1 MTDQA
6 KALRQVRVEPVLM
19 ADPLTPSPETEAI
32 VIGSGK
38 GGAGK
43 SLVSLTVAAAL
54 ADQGHR
60 VLLVDGDQN
69 LGSLHVLLGV
79 RPTVQPSALLDGAVD
94 PADLVVPVAPGLWL
108 MPAASGDEAIQRLNG
123 TDRARLHRRVTTLYP
138 EYDVVVI
145 DAAAGLDSALRCA
158 ALRATRLVLIT
169 TPEPTALTSA
179 YALVKMVH
187 ARLPRLPVDLM
198 VNRTLSPEEGQ
209 MAADRL
215 QEAAVRFLGR
225 QLRYLGAIPED
236 TGVRASL
243 ADPAGLVDAGGAGP
257 AQARVHA
264 IVREAFPD
272 LTAQRA
278 PATEAVAS

>member
-6 KALRQVRVEPVLM
+6 KALRQSRAQPVTA
-19 ADPLTPSPETEAI
+19 ADPVSPTTETEAI
-32 VIGSGK
+32 VVGSGK

-54 ADQGHR
+54 ADMGRR

-69 LGSLHVLLGV
+69 LGNLHVLLGV
-79 RPTVQPSALLDGAVD
+79 RPVVQPALLVDSGVD
-94 PADLVVPVAPGLWL
+94 PAAVVVPVTTGLWL
-108 MPAASGDEAIQRLNG
+108 MPAASGDEAIQRLSG

-138 EYDVVVI
+138 EYDAVVI

-158 ALRATRLVLIT
+158 ALRATRLLLVT

-198 VNRTLSPEEGQ
+198 VNRIYEAGEGPA
-209 MAADRL
+209 AADRL
-215 QEAAVRFLGR
+215 QEAALRFLGR
-225 QLRYLGAIPED
+225 RLRYLGAVPED
-236 TGVRASL
+236 GGIRAAL
-243 ADPAGLVDAGGAGP
+243 AHPDRLLEAGSAGP
-257 AQARVHA
+257 AQAAIHA
-264 IVREAFPD
+264 MVREAGFAAAARG
-272 LTAQRA
+272 LV
-278 PATEAVAS
+278 EVAGS

>member
-6 KALRQVRVEPVLM
+6 KLLRQMRTEPVVM
-19 ADPLTPSPETEAI
+19 ADPLTPSAETEAI
-32 VIGSGK
+32 VVGSGK

-43 SLVSLTVAAAL
+43 SLVSLTLAAAL

-69 LGSLHVLLGV
+69 LGNLHVLLGV
-79 RPTVQPSALLDGAVD
+79 RPAMEPAALLDGTVD
-94 PADLVVPVAPGLWL
+94 PADLVIPVAPRLWL
-108 MPAASGDEAIQRLNG
+108 MPAASGDEAIQRLSG

-158 ALRATRLVLIT
+158 ALRATRLVVIT

-198 VNRTLSPEEGQ
+198 VNRTMSPEEGQ
-209 MAADRL
+209 LAADRL
-215 QEAAVRFLGR
+215 QEAATRFLGR
-225 QLRYLGAIPED
+225 QLRYLGAVPED
-236 TGVRASL
+236 TGVRGSL
-243 ADPAGLVDAGGAGP
+243 ADPAGLVDPAAAGP

-272 LTAQRA
+272 LTART
-278 PATEAVAS
+278 PALTEAVAS